1 MEHAITF
8 TPAQAAEGIL
18 WLCAAL
24 VAISGAVAVIVRAV
38 TVAKRPH
45 EQQDARIE
53 SIEERVAKHDALLN
67 NDKSRL
73 EVIEDSNRVT
83 QKALL
88 ALLDHSIDGNN
99 TEQMKQAKEDL
110 QRHLIER

>member
-8 TPAQAAEGIL
+8 TFAQAVESFL

-24 VAISGAVAVIVRAV
+24 VAVSGAVAVIVRVV
-38 TVAKRPH
+38 TAAKRPQE
-45 EQQDARIE
+45 EQDERIE
-53 SIEERVAKHDALLN
+53 SLEERVARHDALLN

-73 EVIEDSNRVT
+73 EVIEESNRVT